1 MTIAKSGLDTLAG
14 VRVASTW
21 GTPVACGA
29 THRLPAEISDSANE
43 SELVA
48 RQLGSGNAMATSAT
62 KANIQPTVSL
72 TMDLGFRNNADTIL
86 AQFFGTAAAPT
97 QQTAGQGDYLHSLQ
111 FNTTLNSKYLTIARE
126 SSTSTVIEY
135 PSCATRSVTIR
146 TTQIPGYM
154 ELAAELVANTIAL
167 SSVTNTN
174 ATLATT
180 NITDP
185 TIATASFSDDFWI
198 DTQASAALASADQL
212 NITSYE
218 LSLTRPQILP
228 TEIKG
233 SAGNGAPIADGLFEG
248 TLTVT
253 LAQNANHTWLTAWNA
268 ETVYKSRLQV
278 ESTQIGTGLNRQYNI
293 YLPGMVLIQKPEIN
307 LANDGANPVTLT
319 FKLTKPSANPTGM
332 SSTYPYIEVVNTLST
347 SLLA

>member
-1 MTIAKSGLDTLAG
+1 MTVAKSGLDTLAG
-14 VRVASTW
+14 VKIATTW

-29 THRLPAEISDSANE
+29 TNKLVAEISDSANE

-48 RQLGSGNAMATSAT
+48 RQLGSGNVMATSAT

-72 TMDLGFRNNADTIL
+72 TMDLGFRNNADVIL
-86 AQFFGTAAAPT
+86 AQFLGTAAAPT

-111 FNTTLNSKYLTIARE
+111 FNTALNAKYLTIARE

-154 ELAAELVANTIAL
+154 EMSAELVANTIAL
-167 SSVTNTN
+167 SSATNTN

-180 NITDP
+180 TLTDS
-185 TIATASFSDDFWI
+185 TIATASFADDFWI
-198 DTQASAALASADQL
+198 AAQSGGALSSGNQL

-218 LSLTRPQILP
+218 LTLTRPQVLP
-228 TEIKG
+228 NEIKG
-233 SAGNGAPIADGLFEG
+233 SAGNGAPVVDGQFEG
-248 TLTVT
+248 TLSVT
-253 LAQNANHTWLTAWNA
+253 LAQNANHTWLSAWNT

-278 ESTQIGTGLNRQYNI
+278 ESTQIGTGLNRQYNM
-293 YLPGMVLIQKPEIN
+293 YLPGMILIQKPEIN

-319 FKLTKPSANPTGM
+319 FKLLKAASNPTGM
-332 SSTYPYIEVVNTLST
+332 SSTYPYIEVINTLST